1 MVLLRLLTYI
11 VALAVFLTDL
21 VAVFVL
27 HGLGWTLVSLVFF
40 PITFFVAPVVALQA
54 QPPDVLPLILTAL
67 FVVVWLI
74 YRGVKTKMANDE
86 LRRFKKL
93 YPLLLRATVMHH
105 EAPTDSD
112 GVLQLDGLEGE
123 YFTLLTKD
131 VIPELNR
138 LGIYMPRIGD
148 NLEAS
153 KFMGRLDALR
163 MLSFDG
169 DLETA
174 RDLNVLN

>member
-1 MVLLRLLTYI
+1 MDR
-11 VALAVFLTDL
+11 
-21 VAVFVL
+21 
-27 HGLGWTLVSLVFF
+27 
-40 PITFFVAPVVALQA
+40 
-54 QPPDVLPLILTAL
+54 
-67 FVVVWLI
+67 
-74 YRGVKTKMANDE
+74 DE

-93 YPLLLRATVMHH
+93 YPLLLKATVMHH

-112 GVLQLDGLEGE
+112 GVLQLGGLEGE

-163 MLSFDG
+163 MLSFEG